1 MHHTSRRTD
10 LPEQL
15 HIAYLMTDVGP
26 GGLQNMVFNLA
37 HRLDP
42 SRFTCTIVSLSQ
54 LFPLT
59 RHVETDRVKIMIFD
73 KKPGNDPRLM
83 YRLYRY
89 LQHERPH
96 IVQTH
101 NWGTLFEGFLAAKLA
116 GVPVLIH
123 AERGTIQGRKRNLFF
138 QRALWGAV
146 NQVLSVSEI
155 HRQLLSATVGF
166 PSERIK
172 PISNGVDTDIFQP
185 RSDEKTAIRT
195 KLGFEPERFYIGT
208 VGNLRPVKNH
218 ALLLRACKQLCMEQ
232 DDVRL
237 IIAGTGPLKEPLNEL
252 AGQLGI
258 QHKIRLLGARTDIPE
273 VLNALDLFVL
283 PSLSEGMPNAV
294 LEAMACGLP
303 VVATE
308 VGGVSEVVEHGVTGL
323 LVPSEDEE
331 ALASRLEEL
340 VCSETKRQMLG
351 KNARERALACF
362 SLDKMVRAYE
372 QLYVSLVKGRT
383 V

>member
-1 MHHTSRRTD
+1 MGHSRRRAG
-10 LPEQL
+10 LLEQI

-37 HRLDP
+37 HRLEP
-42 SRFTCTIVSLSQ
+42 TRFTCTIVSLSQ

-59 RHVETDRVKIMIFD
+59 RRVETDRVKIMIFD
-73 KKPGNDPRLM
+73 KKPGNDLRLM

-89 LQHERPH
+89 LQHEKPH

-101 NWGTLFEGFLAAKLA
+101 NWGTLFEGFVAAKLA
-116 GVPVLIH
+116 GVPVVIH
-123 AERGTIQGRKRNLFF
+123 AERGTIQGRKRNLLF
-138 QRALWGAV
+138 QRALWKAV

-166 PSERIK
+166 PGEHIK
-172 PISNGVDTDIFQP
+172 PIANGVDTEIFQP
-185 RSDEKTAIRT
+185 RYDEKTAIRT
-195 KLGFEPERFYIGT
+195 KLGFEPGRFYIGT

-218 ALLLRACKQLCMEQ
+218 ALLLRACRQLCLDQ

-237 IIAGTGPLKEPLNEL
+237 IIAGTGPLKEQLSEL
-252 AGQLGI
+252 AGLLGI
-258 QHKIRLLGARTDIPE
+258 QHKVRLLGARTDIPE
-273 VLNALDLFVL
+273 VLNAMDLFVL

-303 VVATE
+303 VVATQ

-323 LVPSEDEE
+323 LVPSEDEA
-331 ALASRLEEL
+331 ALTSRLEEL
-340 VCSETKRQMLG
+340 FLSETTRQMLG

-362 SLDKMVRAYE
+362 SLDKMVREYE
-372 QLYVSLVKGRT
+372 QLYVSLVKGSS

>member
-1 MHHTSRRTD
+1 
-10 LPEQL
+10 
-15 HIAYLMTDVGP
+15 
-26 GGLQNMVFNLA
+26 
-37 HRLDP
+37 
-42 SRFTCTIVSLSQ
+42 
-54 LFPLT
+54 
-59 RHVETDRVKIMIFD
+59 
-73 KKPGNDPRLM
+73 
-83 YRLYRY
+83 
-89 LQHERPH
+89 
-96 IVQTH
+96 
-101 NWGTLFEGFLAAKLA
+101 
-116 GVPVLIH
+116 
-123 AERGTIQGRKRNLFF
+123 
-138 QRALWGAV
+138 
-146 NQVLSVSEI
+146 
-155 HRQLLSATVGF
+155 
-166 PSERIK
+166 
-172 PISNGVDTDIFQP
+172 
-185 RSDEKTAIRT
+185 
-195 KLGFEPERFYIGT
+195 
-208 VGNLRPVKNH
+208 
-218 ALLLRACKQLCMEQ
+218 MEQ